1 MNGTNAM
8 RNPRKTFN
16 RRDMLGSLGLGAT
29 ASLGFHMTQENA
41 TGKNPAADVV
51 DKGANLKI
59 TNVQMFHVGKLYV
72 RIQTNAGITGW
83 GETYGLVPKA
93 AIELCAAMGEGIKG
107 ENPTR
112 IEHIWQRLFRGHRDM
127 RGGSF
132 ITNVISG
139 IDQALWDIA
148 GKAWGVPVYRL
159 LGGPTRDRIR
169 VYPSES
175 SWKIGPGG
183 PRQFAATPQWVKGY
197 VDHVKHFR
205 EKLGPN
211 GAIML
216 DAHCAMPPVFLIQ
229 LANALEPYDVLFIEE
244 PAVPGNIEVFKRLK
258 ESIKVPLATGERDR
272 TIWEFMPYLQERC
285 IDVLQPDIGACGGIS
300 QMKKIATLAEAYHV
314 PLAPH
319 NATTVLGMTA
329 SFHAIASIP
338 FFLIHEGGK
347 GYSPGDVAR
356 VSWTIDKQGYASLP
370 QGPGLGVEIDE
381 KKVMEL
387 HKKMPAKPG
396 GWPSPRHEKDG
407 SIADY

>member
-1 MNGTNAM
+1 MTN
-8 RNPRKTFN
+8 RSKFFN
-16 RRDMLGSLGLGAT
+16 RREMLGSLGLGAT
-29 ASLGFHMTQENA
+29 ASLGFMMTQENA
-41 TGKNPAADVV
+41 TGKNPAAEVV

-59 TNVQMFHVGKLYV
+59 TDVQMFHVGKLYV

-83 GETYGLVPKA
+83 GETFGLNSKV
-93 AIELCAAMGEGIKG
+93 AIALVEAMAGGLKG

-112 IEHIWQRLFRGHRDM
+112 IEHLWQRLYRGPRDS
-127 RGGSF
+127 RGGPYM
-132 ITNVISG
+132 TNVISA
-139 IDQALWDIA
+139 IDMALWDIA

-159 LGGPTRDRIR
+159 MGGPTRDRIR
-169 VYPSES
+169 MYPSES

-216 DAHCAMPPVFLIQ
+216 DAHCAMPPAFLIQ
-229 LANALEPYDVLFIEE
+229 LASALEPYDVLFIEE

-258 ESIKVPLATGERDR
+258 EAINVPLATGERDR
-272 TIWEFMPYLQERC
+272 TIWEFLPYLHERC

-319 NATTVLGMTA
+319 NASTVLGMTA
-329 SFHAIASIP
+329 SFHVMASIP
-338 FFLIHEGGK
+338 FFLIHEGGT
-347 GYSPGDVAR
+347 GYNPGDVAR

-381 KKVMEL
+381 KKVLAL
-387 HKKMPAKPG
+387 HKKMPKTS
-396 GWPSPRHEKDG
+396 GWPNPRHEHDG
-407 SIADY
+407 AIADY